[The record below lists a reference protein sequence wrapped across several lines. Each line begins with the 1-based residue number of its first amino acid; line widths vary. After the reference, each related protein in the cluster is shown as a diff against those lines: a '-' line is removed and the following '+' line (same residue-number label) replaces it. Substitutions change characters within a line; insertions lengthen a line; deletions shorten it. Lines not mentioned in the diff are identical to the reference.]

1 MMHFAKSL
9 FARCQRG
16 LHFSIVAGLLVAM
29 GACAPLS
36 RVTLLPQADGS
47 ASAVLVE
54 GALGTQRLDQP
65 YAVANVERSGEVRR
79 SATTADVVQA
89 KFGNLLT
96 LQPPPAERFVLQFEP
111 GTTQLTAESQAR
123 LPEILAQARQ
133 RPGGELV
140 VIGHTDRVGLPQAND
155 ALSLQRA
162 QAVRALLVAQG
173 FAPEL
178 VEAVGRGERE
188 PVVPTEPNVDE
199 PRNRRAEIIVR

>member
-1 MMHFAKSL
+1 MTHADLSGMTG
-9 FARCQRG
+9 CQRALRIGVVVGVLG
-16 LHFSIVAGLLVAM
+16 LVC
-29 GACAPLS
+29 ACAPLS

-47 ASAVLVE
+47 PSAVIVE
-54 GALGTQRLDQP
+54 GAAGVQRLDQP
-65 YAVANVERSGEVRR
+65 YAVADVERNGAVQR
-79 SATTADVVQA
+79 SATTAQAVQA
-89 KFGNLLT
+89 QFGNLLV

-140 VIGHTDRVGLPQAND
+140 VVGHTDRTGSPQAND

-162 QAVRALLVAQG
+162 QAVRDLLVVQG